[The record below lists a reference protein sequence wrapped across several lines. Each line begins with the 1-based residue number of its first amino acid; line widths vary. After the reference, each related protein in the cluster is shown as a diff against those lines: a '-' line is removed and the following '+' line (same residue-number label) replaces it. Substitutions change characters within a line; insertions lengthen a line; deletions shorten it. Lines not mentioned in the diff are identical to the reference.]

1 MNILIAEDDPVS
13 QRIVRLTLE
22 KQGHQLYIADDGEE
36 AWELIMYHPI
46 HVVISDWLMPKLS
59 GLELCRKVRGRRR
72 REYVYFILVTALSS
86 QGNFNEAMEAGVDD
100 FLNKPLRPDALL
112 TRLRVASRIL
122 DFISQIRELK
132 RLLPICMYCKNIRD
146 DQSYWHQI
154 ESYIHEQTGT
164 DFIHSI
170 CPDCFEKKV
179 KPELEGLGD
188 PDPASPKPA

>member
-13 QRIVRLTLE
+13 QRILRLTLE
-22 KQGHQLYIADDGEE
+22 KQGHQLHIADDGEQ
-36 AWELIMYHPI
+36 AWEMLMTNSIQ
-46 HVVISDWLMPKLS
+46 VVISDWLMPKLS
-59 GLELCRKVRGRRR
+59 GLELCRKVRGRRK

-86 QGNFNEAMEAGVDD
+86 QENFNEAMDAGVDD

-164 DFIHSI
+164 DFSHSI
-170 CPDCFEKKV
+170 CPACFEKEV
-179 KPELEGLGD
+179 KPQLEAGAEE
-188 PDPASPKPA
+188 PAPPNPA